1 MSSVIKAADIVAA
14 PVEWPERGQPS
25 AAAASAAPVGVEPPA
40 LLARTLLDIAP
51 LQAEA
56 MRRASQIVEHARQQ
70 ADDIVKGAHAAREAV
85 LEEAHSEGY
94 EVGRADGYEAG
105 ATAAQQEARARL
117 EALASLLDELGRTR
131 DEIAMRYEEDI
142 VQLALAVAARIVRQE
157 SSLGPETV
165 RELLRE
171 TLPRTGGTKKITVS
185 IHPDDMEMLERDLH
199 ALEAM
204 TDGRAQVEWVAD
216 SSISPGGCFVE
227 TERGGIDATV
237 ETRVSRIVDSLLDV
251 MRRGH

>member
-1 MSSVIKAADIVAA
+1 MSSVVKAADIVAA

-70 ADDIVKGAHAAREAV
+70 ADDIVQGAHAAREAV

-142 VQLALAVAARIVRQE
+142 VQLALAVAARSYGKKAPWARKRCGSCCVRRC
-157 SSLGPETV
+157 
-165 RELLRE
+165 RERAGRRKLQFLF
-171 TLPRTGGTKKITVS
+171 TRTTWRCSNAICT
-185 IHPDDMEMLERDLH
+185 H
-199 ALEAM
+199 
-204 TDGRAQVEWVAD
+204 
-216 SSISPGGCFVE
+216 
-227 TERGGIDATV
+227 
-237 ETRVSRIVDSLLDV
+237 
-251 MRRGH
+251 